1 MKQKEIAES
10 NLEKV
15 SEKVVVPQEEIMQE
29 EPPKKLPGPETAEQ
43 HRAKGL

>member
-1 MKQKEIAES
+1 MFYLRV
-10 NLEKV
+10 NGKV
-15 SEKVVVPQEEIMQE
+15 DEWRSKAPLLFLSGAD

>member
-15 SEKVVVPQEEIMQE
+15 SEKVVVPQEEIMQVQ
-29 EPPKKLPGPETAEQ
+29 T
-43 HRAKGL
+43 